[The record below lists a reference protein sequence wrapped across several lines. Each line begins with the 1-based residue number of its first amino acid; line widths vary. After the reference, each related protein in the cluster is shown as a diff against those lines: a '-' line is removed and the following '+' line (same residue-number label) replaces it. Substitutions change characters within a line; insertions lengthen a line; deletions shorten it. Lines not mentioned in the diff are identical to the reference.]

1 MGSETAAAAAA
12 TVKIPLIDFSKT
24 APLKQDSLEWD
35 SLRSQ
40 VGEAVEEYGCFE
52 ASFDEIPAD
61 SLSAVFKSV
70 KELFDLPL
78 ETKLKN
84 TSKKPLHGYVGQY
97 PILPLYESMGIED
110 ADVLEKVEGSTKSLW
125 SHGNPAFSE
134 SIVFYT
140 KQLSVLDQMVRRMIV
155 ESFGLEE
162 YVDEHLNSTIYL
174 LRMMKYKAAQTCDEE
189 QGMHPHTDKD
199 MITILCQNGVDGL
212 EVKNKTDG
220 QWIKCQFSRPT
231 SFIVLVGDSLY
242 AWLNGRVHS
251 PVHRVTMSRSETR
264 YSLGLFVVPK
274 AGYVVKAPDEM
285 VDEQHPL
292 LFRPYDFVEFFK
304 FYDTEAGQKSA
315 NALREY
321 CGA

>member
-1 MGSETAAAAAA
+1 MGSETAAAAAPL
-12 TVKIPLIDFSKT
+12 KIPLIDFSET

-40 VGEAVEEYGCFE
+40 VREAVEEYGCFE
-52 ASFDEIPAD
+52 ASFDGIPAD

-84 TSKKPLHGYVGQY
+84 TSKIPLHGYVGQW
-97 PILPLYESMGIED
+97 PSLPLYESMGIED
-110 ADVLEKVEGSTKSLW
+110 ADVLQKVEGSTKALW
-125 SHGNPAFSE
+125 SNGNPAFR
-134 SIVFYT
+134 
-140 KQLSVLDQMVRRMIV
+140 LSVLDQMVRRMIV
-155 ESFGLEE
+155 ESFGLEK
-162 YVDEHLNSTIYL
+162 YVDEHLNSTTYL
-174 LRMMKYKAAQTCDEE
+174 LRVMEYKAARSCDEVRRI
-189 QGMHPHTDKD
+189 HPHTDKD
-199 MITILCQNGVDGL
+199 MITILYQNGVDGL
-212 EVKNKTDG
+212 EVKNKADG
-220 QWIKCQFSRPT
+220 QWIKCQFSRTT

-292 LFRPYDFVEFFK
+292 LFKPYDFVEFFM
-304 FYDTEAGQKSA
+304 FYGTEAGLKSA

-321 CGA
+321 CGV

>member
-1 MGSETAAAAAA
+1 MGSETAAVAPL
-12 TVKIPLIDFSKT
+12 KIPLIDFTQTS
-24 APLKQDSLEWD
+24 PLKHGSREWD
-35 SLRSQ
+35 SLKSQ
-40 VGEAVEEYGCFE
+40 VREAVEEYGCFE

-110 ADVLEKVEGSTKSLW
+110 ADVLEKVDGSTKSLW
-125 SHGNPAFSE
+125 SHGNPAFR
-134 SIVFYT
+134 
-140 KQLSVLDQMVRRMIV
+140 LSVLDQMVRRMIV
-155 ESFGLEE
+155 ESFGLEK
-162 YVDEHLNSTIYL
+162 YVDEHLKSTIYL

-199 MITILCQNGVDGL
+199 MITILYQNGVDGL
-212 EVKNKTDG
+212 EVKNKADG

-231 SFIVLVGDSLY
+231 SFLVLVGDSLY

-292 LFRPYDFVEFFK
+292 LFKPYDFVEFFK

-321 CGA
+321 CGV

>member
-1 MGSETAAAAAA
+1 MGSETAAVAPL
-12 TVKIPLIDFSKT
+12 KIPLIDFTQTS
-24 APLKQDSLEWD
+24 PLKHGSREWD
-35 SLRSQ
+35 SLKSQ
-40 VGEAVEEYGCFE
+40 VREAVEEYGCFE

-110 ADVLEKVEGSTKSLW
+110 ADVLEKVDGSTKSLW
-125 SHGNPAFSE
+125 SHGNPAF
-134 SIVFYT
+134 
-140 KQLSVLDQMVRRMIV
+140 
-155 ESFGLEE
+155 
-162 YVDEHLNSTIYL
+162 
-174 LRMMKYKAAQTCDEE
+174 RMMKYKAAQTCDEE

-199 MITILCQNGVDGL
+199 MITILYQNGVDGL
-212 EVKNKTDG
+212 EVKNKADG

-231 SFIVLVGDSLY
+231 SFLVLVGDSLY

-292 LFRPYDFVEFFK
+292 LFKPYDFVEFFK

-321 CGA
+321 CGV